1 MIDSGGKRAAH
12 SGNNRLWIGLAAAFA
27 ITSLAGAGSYYGYR
41 YYVEMNNDG
50 FLKGTV
56 LDGEDITGMTVEEAA
71 SLVLDKYDKAKITIT
86 EKEETDL
93 EGNPAAYGY
102 KIDEDKLREDL
113 KSAFDTEKSDRMAVI
128 RSIFDRFEL
137 SLEARPQL
145 DEAAFKEAVQ
155 VKNLKVERYPSK
167 DAQMVYDKDA
177 DKCAIL
183 DEVEGNE
190 ITDGQLQ
197 DFVKECVE
205 ATLEGEE
212 GLDRTFEFPWD
223 LCDKPS
229 VYRDDKELV
238 ARTEA
243 INTYAGAGLTY
254 VFGDEKEEYDLLAI
268 ADKFL
273 DIKDGKAELSDEKI
287 ESFVQELASEYE
299 TRYYD
304 RTFESTLAGEITIPA
319 KYNDYGYTIIYDE
332 EAEQIR
338 EDIES
343 RTHVEREPVYLETN
357 SWGNP
362 YYLRRNGVDDLDGTY
377 IEVDLTAQHVWF
389 YKDGELYI
397 DAPCVSGDVTDDHGT
412 RTGCFPLAYKE
423 SPSVL
428 TGGQGDGA
436 YETEVQYWMPFYE
449 GQGLHD
455 ADWRYSFGG
464 SIYRGNGSHGCVNLP
479 PYAAEEIYNAVETG
493 TAIVIFYE

>member
-1 MIDSGGKRAAH
+1 MIDSGGKRKGH
-12 SGNNRLWIGLAAAFA
+12 SGSGRIWIGLTAAFA
-27 ITSLAGAGSYYGYR
+27 VSSLLGAGSYYGYR
-41 YYVEMNNDG
+41 YYTEMNNDG

-56 LDGEDITGMTVEEAA
+56 LDGEDITGMTADEAA
-71 SLVLDKYDKAKITIT
+71 SLILDKYDRANITIT
-86 EKEETDL
+86 EKEQTDL
-93 EGNPAAYGY
+93 QGNPAFYGY
-102 KIDEDKLREDL
+102 KIDEAGLREEL
-113 KSAFDTEKSDRMAVI
+113 ASAFHAEKSDRMAI
-128 RSIFDRFEL
+128 LKSIFDRFEL
-137 SLEARPQL
+137 NLEARPQI
-145 DEAAFKEAVQ
+145 DEAAFREAVQ
-155 VKNLKVERYPSK
+155 VKNLKVDRYPSK
-167 DAQMVYDKDA
+167 DAEMVYDKEEDR
-177 DKCAIL
+177 CVIL

-190 ITDGQLQ
+190 ITDEQLQ
-197 DFVKECVE
+197 RFVRECVE
-205 ATLEGEE
+205 STLTGEE
-212 GLDRTFEFPWD
+212 GLDRSFEFPWD
-223 LCDKPS
+223 LCEKPS
-229 VYRDDKELV
+229 VYRDDKDLN
-238 ARTEA
+238 ARMEA
-243 INTYAGAGLTY
+243 INTYAGAKLTY
-254 VFGDEKEEYDLLAI
+254 VFGEEKKEYDLLAI
-268 ADKFL
+268 ADAFL
-273 DIKDGKAELSDEKI
+273 DISDGKAQLSEEKI
-287 ESFVQELASEYE
+287 ENFVQELASEYE

-319 KYNDYGYTIIYDE
+319 KYNDYGYTILYDE
-332 EAEQIR
+332 EAQQIR
-338 EDIES
+338 DDIES

-362 YYLRRNGVDDLDGTY
+362 YYLRRNGTDDLDGTY

-412 RTGCFPLAYKE
+412 RIGCFPLAYKE

-464 SIYRGNGSHGCVNLP
+464 NIYRGNGSHGCVNLP
-479 PYAAEEIYNAVETG
+479 PYAAAEIYNAVETG